1 MAMDGMKCNYKA
13 IFALAIV
20 AGIVFGAAA
29 GYVTANYAM
38 QKGPEEITKEFYS
51 TEQLVSVSPSD
62 YISDLKKGKSDGLAV
77 DLRSASAYQS
87 GHLVTSIN
95 IPAGGMTPTQLLGE
109 FQKLPQDRPI
119 IAYCY
124 SSYCMLSR
132 NVGKYLADNGIYVK
146 HFTAGAY
153 EIMRDYP
160 DYVVNGTE
168 PGALETN
175 ATYNPN
181 ACEPTVSN
189 GFSC

>member
-1 MAMDGMKCNYKA
+1 MDMKGLKCDYKA

-20 AGIVFGAAA
+20 AGMVFGAAA
-29 GYVTANYAM
+29 GYLAAGYAM
-38 QKGPEEITKEFYS
+38 QKSPAEITKEFYAS
-51 TEQLVSVSPSD
+51 EQIVSVSPSD

-77 DLRSASAYQS
+77 DLRSKAAYEA
-87 GHLVTSIN
+87 GHLVTSVN
-95 IPAGGMTPTQLLGE
+95 IPAGDMTPTQLLGE

-132 NVGKYLADNGIYVK
+132 NVGKYLADNGIYIK
-146 HFTAGAY
+146 HFTAGGY
-153 EIMRDYP
+153 EIIRDYP
-160 DYVVNGTE
+160 DYVVNGSE
-168 PGALETN
+168 PGEVQTN
-175 ATYNPN
+175 STVNPN